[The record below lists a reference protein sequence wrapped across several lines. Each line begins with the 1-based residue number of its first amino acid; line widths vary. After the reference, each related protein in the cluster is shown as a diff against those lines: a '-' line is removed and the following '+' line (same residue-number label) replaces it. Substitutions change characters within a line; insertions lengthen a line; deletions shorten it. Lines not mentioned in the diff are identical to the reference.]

1 MTHLGK
7 RSRRR
12 RHLHLVGEDGISAC
26 CRAHRE
32 LAKRDPQLL
41 CVTNA
46 DGVTQRYST
55 CPTCRTVL
63 VIDGHGRYGEP
74 LTYEHLLEL
83 EDNCTV
89 GAGAGFGKYTREM
102 SQGLAA
108 KRPEMPEERM
118 AGEVLPRI
126 DTVQKRPW
134 WQTQGAL
141 AVAVL
146 LMFVAAAVIG
156 KACKWL
162 GH

>member
-12 RHLHLVGEDGISAC
+12 RHLHLVGEDGLREC
-26 CRAHRE
+26 CRAHSER
-32 LAKRDPQLL
+32 AKRDTPLL

-63 VIDGHGRYGEP
+63 VIDWYDRGLLRSELRDLREEMEVMSGE
-74 LTYEHLLEL
+74 
-83 EDNCTV
+83 
-89 GAGAGFGKYTREM
+89 A
-102 SQGLAA
+102 
-108 KRPEMPEERM
+108 
-118 AGEVLPRI
+118 LPRL
-126 DTVQKRPW
+126 DTAQKRPW